1 MLGDWGEYFCCK
13 DQLKKCVAIMLCIV
27 FFAFI
32 FITFPMG
39 NAVAYTEESG
49 ATQTDEFL
57 EIAEEI
63 IEWKKVSEGDTENL
77 FSFPFLEDA
86 GASSVDWYAVAL
98 GRLGYPDDYNAYL
111 AMVEQDVKKRYQ
123 TTGGLDEIKATEWH
137 RIALAVL
144 SCGGDPTNLADGSI
158 DLVADGSYNRG
169 KKAALD
175 AQGTNAL
182 FWGLILMDAMR
193 YQIPEGAYD
202 SREDILV
209 SILEVQKPDG
219 SFGEADMTAMALQA
233 LAPYYNSEKIYEY
246 IREED
251 GSSCRQTVRAAIDDA
266 LAFLSKEQQ
275 ENGGFLSGDEE
286 SCESSAQVIIALC
299 SLGIDPASDSR
310 FLKSGGSVVDAML
323 AFQQEDGGF
332 AHTMGTSKQ
341 ASITEAGTSN
351 AMASEQALLALTA
364 LIRYEQRLRNV
375 FDFRMEPNDG
385 IKNQIITLENE
396 IEQLKT
402 APDAQTAAVLYA
414 SYLVIPVEE
423 RSYVR
428 NYAALSQVMD
438 EFGISKE
445 TEHLVD
451 AMNQN
456 TGGDGAIVPLFGG
469 EMNEILHFTE
479 EDAQSAMNLG
489 GSSVMEDSAAIAIL
503 LRKLQKSENRA
514 DYADV
519 EAYLLEKQEE
529 VQNLETEIDEINTQI
544 SALYPI
550 EEVTLEDY
558 DQVYAII
565 ERIEALAPA
574 DRTAISGF
582 EDIAAAKEKVD
593 SMRNTQILI
602 IILIAAGAAFAALLV
617 WKRYSRRKYREK

>member
-1 MLGDWGEYFCCK
+1 
-13 DQLKKCVAIMLCIV
+13 
-27 FFAFI
+27 
-32 FITFPMG
+32 
-39 NAVAYTEESG
+39 
-49 ATQTDEFL
+49 
-57 EIAEEI
+57 
-63 IEWKKVSEGDTENL
+63 
-77 FSFPFLEDA
+77 
-86 GASSVDWYAVAL
+86 
-98 GRLGYPDDYNAYL
+98 
-111 AMVEQDVKKRYQ
+111 
-123 TTGGLDEIKATEWH
+123 
-137 RIALAVL
+137 
-144 SCGGDPTNLADGSI
+144 
-158 DLVADGSYNRG
+158 
-169 KKAALD
+169 
-175 AQGTNAL
+175 
-182 FWGLILMDAMR
+182 MDAMR